1 MALAHSLNDSNFSP
15 VSKQMTG
22 CVFIILILS
31 QIVVYVNQYLVNQ
44 YLGLI
49 TIAIAEIMD
58 CDIDLMPCCLF
69 AKLTEHI

>member
-31 QIVVYVNQYLVNQ
+31 QIVVYVNQYL
-44 YLGLI
+44 GLI

-58 CDIDLMPCCLF
+58 CDIDLMPCFLF

>member
-31 QIVVYVNQYLVNQ
+31 QIVVYINQ

-49 TIAIAEIMD
+49 TIAIAEIMG
-58 CDIDLMPCCLF
+58 CDINLMPRCLV
-69 AKLTEHI
+69 AKLAEHI

>member
-31 QIVVYVNQYLVNQ
+31 QIVVYVNQYL
-44 YLGLI
+44 GLI

-58 CDIDLMPCCLF
+58 CDIDLMPCRLF

>member
-31 QIVVYVNQYLVNQ
+31 QIVVYVNQYL
-44 YLGLI
+44 GLI
-49 TIAIAEIMD
+49 TIAIAEIMG
-58 CDIDLMPCCLF
+58 CDINLMPCCLF
-69 AKLTEHI
+69 AKLAEHI

>member
-31 QIVVYVNQYLVNQ
+31 QIVVYVNQYL
-44 YLGLI
+44 GLI
-49 TIAIAEIMD
+49 TIAIAKIMG
-58 CDIDLMPCCLF
+58 CDINLMPRCF
-69 AKLTEHI
+69 VAKLAEHI